1 MKIGL
6 ANHCTATSAA
16 IRHALG
22 ESIDH
27 QLVWVAHNGPD
38 AVRLC
43 AETLPDLVLMD
54 LDLPQLDG
62 IEATRSIMA
71 SSPCAILIV
80 TPSPQDQQARVFRA
94 LGAGALD
101 VAAAPTSASGN
112 GGDGQA
118 ELLAKIRTIAM
129 LVTGERPGAGPAA
142 RKLVA
147 IGASTGGPLALA
159 RLLGNW
165 RLPPDTAAVVI
176 QHIDND
182 FAGRL
187 VHWLAE
193 QSCSPVRAIA
203 GGERLRA
210 GTIHIAASDR
220 HVRLESGERLV
231 YDANPREAAYRP
243 SVDVFFHSVALLWR
257 HSATGILLTGMG
269 SDGAAGLLALRRAG
283 HETIAQDQA
292 SSAVYGMPRAA
303 ARLDAAGKILSL
315 DDILATLQAR
325 APAGR

>member
-1 MKIGL
+1 MKIGI
-6 ANHCTATSAA
+6 ANHCPTTSAS

-22 ESIDH
+22 ANHDH
-27 QLVWVAHNGPD
+27 HLAWTAHTGGE

-43 AETLPDLVLMD
+43 AEHLPDLVLMD

-71 SSPCAILIV
+71 ASPCAILIV
-80 TPSPQDQQARVFRA
+80 TAAPHDKLARVFRA

-101 VAAAPTSASGN
+101 VAAAPTPASG
-112 GGDGQA
+112 GGHA
-118 ELLAKIRTIAM
+118 ELLAKIRIIAR
-129 LVTGERPGAGPAA
+129 LVACDGPDHGPGP

-159 RLLGNW
+159 RLLGTW
-165 RLPPDTAAVVI
+165 RLPADTAAVVI

-187 VHWLAE
+187 VHWLAQ

-210 GTIHIAASDR
+210 GTVHVAASDR
-220 HVRLESGERLV
+220 HVRLSPDERLV
-231 YDANPREAAYRP
+231 YDANPRDAIYRP
-243 SVDVFFHSVALLWR
+243 SVDVFFQSVALAWR
-257 HSATGILLTGMG
+257 HAATGILLTGMG
-269 SDGAAGLLALRRAG
+269 NDGASGLLALRRAG

-303 ARLDAAGKILSL
+303 AKLGAAGKIMSL
-315 DDILATLQAR
+315 DDILATLLAR